1 MYARSRA
8 RASIRRNPL
17 RRHTCAACPMNSSPG
32 VTKWQPSRVKETS
45 MTKLW
50 QKGYH
55 LHEQVER
62 FEAAQNSELDVRLI
76 RQDVWGSLAHIAM
89 LEKIGVLAEPE
100 HRVLKEALCSILQM
114 EAAHEFSITLADEDV
129 HTRIENYLVEAAG
142 AAGKKIH
149 LARSRNDQVLVDLRL
164 YGKEQLHHVAAGLC
178 DLCAALLEL
187 AGTHTDTPMPG
198 YTHMQRAMLSSV
210 GLWAAS
216 FAEALLDDEQLLSA
230 AYVLNDQSPLGS
242 AAGYGVPIAI
252 DRQYCADLLGFS
264 RVQNNVIYVQNSR
277 GKIEAA
283 IVQALMQI
291 MLDLS
296 KLAQDIL
303 LFTTVEYGFFQMPQE
318 LCTGSSIMPQK
329 RNLGVM
335 ELVRA
340 RTQTML
346 ALQQQILG
354 IVSGL
359 PSGYNMDYQETKRP
373 FMEALDLVQESLEI
387 CTLVVSK
394 LEVNVEHLM
403 AACTFELFAADR
415 AYELASVAKVPFR
428 DAYRIVG
435 EEVTEQLD
443 RNMPLPVESQ
453 QQLSKRLSA
462 RNHLGGAG
470 NLGLVAINDQLE
482 QVKSQWEERTETFTK
497 TIETLVGTASEEY

>member
-1 MYARSRA
+1 
-8 RASIRRNPL
+8 
-17 RRHTCAACPMNSSPG
+17 
-32 VTKWQPSRVKETS
+32 

-55 LHEQVER
+55 LNEQVER
-62 FEAAQNSELDVRLI
+62 FEAAQNSLLDARLI
-76 RQDVWGSLAHIAM
+76 RHDVWGSLAHTAM
-89 LEKIGVLAEPE
+89 LAKIGVLTESE
-100 HRVLKEALCSILQM
+100 HKALKDALCSILQL
-114 EAAHEFSITLADEDV
+114 EATHEFTITLADEDV
-129 HTRIENYLVEAAG
+129 HTRVENYLVTVAG

-149 LARSRNDQVLVDLRL
+149 MARSRNDQVLVDLRL
-164 YGKEQLHHVAAGLC
+164 YAKEQLHSVAATLC
-178 DLCAALLEL
+178 HLCTTLLSL
-187 AGTHTDTPMPG
+187 ASRHTNTPMPG

-216 FAEALLDDEQLLSA
+216 FGEALLDDEQLLSA

-264 RVQNNVIYVQNSR
+264 SVQNNVIYVQNSR

-283 IVQALMQI
+283 IVQALAQI

-303 LFTTVEYGFFQMPQE
+303 LFSTAEYGFFQVPQE

-329 RNLGVM
+329 RNLCVM
-335 ELVRA
+335 LLVRA

-373 FMEALDLVQESLEI
+373 FMEALDVVQESLEI

-394 LEVNVEHLM
+394 LEVNTERLV

-415 AYELASVAKVPFR
+415 AYELATTANLPFR

-443 RNMPLPVESQ
+443 RHLPFPPESQ
-453 QQLSKRLSA
+453 DQLAERLAA
-462 RNHLGGAG
+462 RSHLGGAG
-470 NLGLVAINDQLE
+470 NLGLAKTQQQLE
-482 QVKSQWEERTETFTK
+482 KVKSVWESRKETFTEAIQK
-497 TIETLVGTASEEY
+497 LVGGL

>member
-1 MYARSRA
+1 
-8 RASIRRNPL
+8 
-17 RRHTCAACPMNSSPG
+17 
-32 VTKWQPSRVKETS
+32 

-55 LHEQVER
+55 LNEQVER
-62 FEAAQNSELDVRLI
+62 FEAAQNSVLDARLI
-76 RQDVWGSLAHIAM
+76 RHDVWGSLAHTAM
-89 LEKIGVLAEPE
+89 LAKIGVLTESE
-100 HRVLKEALCSILQM
+100 HKALKDALCSILQL
-114 EAAHEFSITLADEDV
+114 EATHEFTITLADEDV
-129 HTRIENYLVEAAG
+129 HTRVENYLVSVAG

-149 LARSRNDQVLVDLRL
+149 MARSRNDQVLLDLRL
-164 YGKEQLHHVAAGLC
+164 YAKEQLHGVAAKLC
-178 DLCAALLEL
+178 RLCTTLLSL
-187 AGTHTDTPMPG
+187 ASRHTNTPMPG

-216 FAEALLDDEQLLSA
+216 FGEALLDDEQLLSA

-242 AAGYGVPIAI
+242 AAGYGVPIPI

-283 IVQALMQI
+283 IVQALAQI
-291 MLDLS
+291 MVDLS

-303 LFTTVEYGFFQMPQE
+303 LFSTTEYGFFQVPQE

-340 RTQTML
+340 RTQTIL

-354 IVSGL
+354 IISGL

-373 FMEALDLVQESLEI
+373 FIEALDVVQESLEV
-387 CTLVVSK
+387 CTLVVSA
-394 LEVNVEHLM
+394 LDTNTERLA

-415 AYELASVAKVPFR
+415 AYELATTANLPFR
-428 DAYRIVG
+428 DAYRIVSA
-435 EEVTEQLD
+435 EVAALLD
-443 RNMPLPVESQ
+443 RHQPLPVESQ
-453 QQLSKRLSA
+453 EQLVQRLNA
-462 RNHLGGAG
+462 RTHLGSAG
-470 NLGLVAINDQLE
+470 NLGLAQADSRLE
-482 QVKSQWEERTETFTK
+482 EVEVTWKKRAETFTAAIQQLVATGNSQ
-497 TIETLVGTASEEY
+497 TIQEG

>member
-1 MYARSRA
+1 
-8 RASIRRNPL
+8 
-17 RRHTCAACPMNSSPG
+17 
-32 VTKWQPSRVKETS
+32 

-50 QKGYH
+50 QKGYR
-55 LHEQVER
+55 LNEQVEH
-62 FEAAQNSELDVRLI
+62 FEAAQNSLLDARLVRH
-76 RQDVWGSLAHIAM
+76 DVWGSLAHIAM
-89 LEKIGVLAEPE
+89 LTKIGVLTESE
-100 HRVLKEALCSILQM
+100 HRVLKDTLCNVLELEAT
-114 EAAHEFSITLADEDV
+114 HEFTVTLADEDV
-129 HTRIENYLVEAAG
+129 HTGVENYLVATAG

-149 LARSRNDQVLVDLRL
+149 MARSRNDQVLVDLRL
-164 YGKEQLHHVAAGLC
+164 YGKEQLHSVAAKLC
-178 DLCAALLEL
+178 NLCSALLEL
-187 AGTHTDTPMPG
+187 ADAHAGTPMPG

-230 AYVLNDQSPLGS
+230 AYKLNDQSPLGS

-252 DRQYCADLLGFS
+252 DRQYCAELLGFS

-277 GKIEAA
+277 GKVEAA
-283 IVQALMQI
+283 IVQALAQI

-303 LFTTVEYGFFQMPQE
+303 LFSTVEYGFFQILQE

-394 LEVNVEHLM
+394 LEVNTERLI

-415 AYELASVAKVPFR
+415 AYELATVARLPFR

-435 EEVTEQLD
+435 TEVTAQLD
-443 RNMPLPVESQ
+443 RHLPFPVESQ
-453 QQLSKRLSA
+453 EQLAKRLAA
-462 RNHLGGAG
+462 RSHLGGAG
-470 NLGLVAINDQLE
+470 NLGLQEVQKQLE
-482 QVKSQWEERTETFTK
+482 EARTTWDRRTETFTAAIQK
-497 TIETLVGTASEEY
+497 LVGNE

>member
-1 MYARSRA
+1 MCSCGAYTRLALRTDCPAQPDGWHLFRRSA
-8 RASIRRNPL
+8 I
-17 RRHTCAACPMNSSPG
+17 
-32 VTKWQPSRVKETS
+32 V
-45 MTKLW
+45 TKLW
-50 QKGYH
+50 QKSYS
-55 LHEQVER
+55 LNEQVER
-62 FEAAQNSELDVRLI
+62 FEAAQNSALDARLI
-76 RQDVWGSLAHIAM
+76 RHDVWGSLAHAAT
-89 LEKIGVLAEPE
+89 LVKINALAQSE
-100 HRVLKEALCSILQM
+100 HAALKEALCGILQL
-114 EAAHEFSITLADEDV
+114 EAAGEFTTSLADEDV
-129 HTRIENYLVEAAG
+129 HTRIENYLVAVAG
-142 AAGKKIH
+142 EAGKKIH

-164 YGKEQLHHVAAGLC
+164 YGKEQLHEVVAQLC
-178 DLCAALLEL
+178 SLSTALLEL
-187 AGTHTDTPMPG
+187 ASKHSDTPMPG

-216 FAEALLDDEQLLSA
+216 FAEALFDDERLLSA
-230 AYVLNDQSPLGS
+230 AYALNDSSPLGS
-242 AAGYGVPIAI
+242 AAGYGVPLAV
-252 DRQYCADLLGFS
+252 DRQYCADLLGFA

-283 IVQALMQI
+283 IVQALAQI
-291 MLDLS
+291 MLDPS

-303 LFTTVEYGFFQMPQE
+303 LFSTAEYGFFRVPQE

-359 PSGYNMDYQETKRP
+359 PSGYNMDFQETKRP

-387 CTLVVSK
+387 CTLVVNK
-394 LEVNVEHLM
+394 LEVNVEHLI

-415 AYELASVAKVPFR
+415 AYELATAAKLPFR

-443 RNMPLPVESQ
+443 RHLPLPLESQ
-453 QQLSKRLSA
+453 EQLAERLAA
-462 RNHLGGAG
+462 RSHLGGAG
-470 NLGLVAINDQLE
+470 NLGLAKTQKQLE
-482 QVKSQWEERTETFTK
+482 KVKSIWEARKKTFMQ
-497 TIETLVGTASEEY
+497 TIDKLVGGF

>member
-1 MYARSRA
+1 
-8 RASIRRNPL
+8 
-17 RRHTCAACPMNSSPG
+17 
-32 VTKWQPSRVKETS
+32 

-55 LHEQVER
+55 LNEQVEH
-62 FEAAQNSELDVRLI
+62 FEAAQNSMLDARLI
-76 RQDVWGSLAHIAM
+76 CHDVWGSLAHAAM
-89 LEKIGVLAEPE
+89 LAQIGVLTESE
-100 HRVLKEALCSILQM
+100 HRVLKNALCTILEM
-114 EAAHEFSITLADEDV
+114 EAAHEFTITLADEDV
-129 HTRIENYLVEAAG
+129 HTCIENYLVEAAG

-164 YGKEQLHHVAAGLC
+164 YGKEQLHYVAAGLG

-242 AAGYGVPIAI
+242 AAGYGVPIPI

-283 IVQALMQI
+283 IVQALAQI

-303 LFTTVEYGFFQMPQE
+303 LFSTVEYGFFQMPQE

-329 RNLGVM
+329 RNLEVM

-340 RTQTML
+340 RTHTQL

-394 LEVNVEHLM
+394 LEVNVERLI

-415 AYELASVAKVPFR
+415 AYELATVAKLPFR

-443 RNMPLPVESQ
+443 RHVPFTPESQ
-453 QQLSKRLSA
+453 EQLAERLAA
-462 RNHLGGAG
+462 RSHLGGAG
-470 NLGLVAINDQLE
+470 NLGLAKTQEQLE
-482 QVKSQWEERTETFTK
+482 KVKSVWEKRRETFTVAIQK
-497 TIETLVGTASEEY
+497 LVGNEGGS

>member
-1 MYARSRA
+1 
-8 RASIRRNPL
+8 
-17 RRHTCAACPMNSSPG
+17 
-32 VTKWQPSRVKETS
+32 

-50 QKGYH
+50 QKGYQ
-55 LHEQVER
+55 LHDQVER
-62 FEAAQNSELDVRLI
+62 FEAAQNSLLDARLI
-76 RQDVWGSLAHIAM
+76 RHDVWGSLAHIAM
-89 LEKIGVLAEPE
+89 LTKIGVLSE
-100 HRVLKEALCSILQM
+100 HEHSVLKDALCNILEL
-114 EAAHEFSITLADEDV
+114 EADNAFTVKLEDEDV
-129 HTRIENYLVEAAG
+129 HTCVENFLSAHTG
-142 AAGKKIH
+142 SIGKKIH
-149 LARSRNDQVLVDLRL
+149 MARSRNDQVLVDLRL
-164 YGKEQLHHVAAGLC
+164 YGKEQMHNVVTGLC
-178 DLCAALLEL
+178 HLCFAFIEL
-187 AGTHTDTPMPG
+187 ADTHVDVPMPG

-216 FAEALLDDEQLLSA
+216 FTEALLDDEKLLSA
-230 AYVLNDQSPLGS
+230 AYQLNDQSPLGS
-242 AAGYGVPIAI
+242 AAGYGVPIEI

-264 RVQNNVIYVQNSR
+264 HVQNNVIYVQNSR

-283 IVQALMQI
+283 IVQALAQI

-303 LFTTVEYGFFQMPQE
+303 LFTTVEYGFFQIPQE

-354 IVSGL
+354 IISGL

-373 FMEALDLVQESLEI
+373 FIEALDLVQESLEI

-394 LEVNVEHLM
+394 LDIHVERLID
-403 AACTFELFAADR
+403 ACTFELFAADR
-415 AYELASVAKVPFR
+415 AYELATEASLPFR

-435 EEVTEQLD
+435 KEVTEQLD
-443 RNMPLPVESQ
+443 GHLPMPVESQ
-453 QQLSKRLSA
+453 EQLAKRLAA
-462 RNHLGGAG
+462 RRHLGGAG
-470 NLGLVAINDQLE
+470 NLGLAKTQKQLE
-482 QVKSQWEERTETFTK
+482 KVKSVWLARAETFK
-497 TIETLVGTASEEY
+497 TAIEKLIGG

>member
-1 MYARSRA
+1 
-8 RASIRRNPL
+8 
-17 RRHTCAACPMNSSPG
+17 
-32 VTKWQPSRVKETS
+32 

-50 QKGYH
+50 QKGYQ
-55 LHEQVER
+55 LNDQVER
-62 FEAAQNSELDVRLI
+62 FEAAQNSLLDTKLI
-76 RQDVWGSLAHIAM
+76 RHDVWGSLAHIAM
-89 LEKIGVLAEPE
+89 LTKIGELTESE
-100 HRVLKEALCSILQM
+100 HSVLKDALCKVL
-114 EAAHEFSITLADEDV
+114 ELEEEHAFTVTLEDEDV
-129 HTRIENYLVEAAG
+129 HTRVENFLAADAG
-142 AAGKKIH
+142 PVGKKIH
-149 LARSRNDQVLVDLRL
+149 MVRSRNDQVLVDLRL
-164 YGKEQLHHVAAGLC
+164 YGKEQMHNVMTRLC
-178 DLCAALLEL
+178 NLCLALIEL
-187 AGTHTDTPMPG
+187 ADTHADVPMPG

-216 FAEALLDDEQLLSA
+216 FAEALLDDEKLLSA
-230 AYVLNDQSPLGS
+230 AYQLNDQSPLGS
-242 AAGYGVPIAI
+242 AAGYGVPIDI

-264 RVQNNVIYVQNSR
+264 HVQNNVIYVQNSR

-283 IVQALMQI
+283 IVQALAQT

-373 FMEALDLVQESLEI
+373 FMEALDVVQESLEV
-387 CTLVVSK
+387 CTLVVSA
-394 LEVNVEHLM
+394 LDTNTERLT

-415 AYELASVAKVPFR
+415 AYELATTANLPFR

-435 EEVTEQLD
+435 AEVTAQLD
-443 RNMPLPVESQ
+443 RKMPLPVESQ
-453 QQLSKRLSA
+453 EQLIQRISA
-462 RNHLGGAG
+462 RSHLGGAG
-470 NLGLVAINDQLE
+470 NLGLAIIQNQLE
-482 QVKSQWEERTETFTK
+482 HVNSLWEERAETFTK
-497 TIETLVGTASEEY
+497 TIEALTGAASEEI

>member
-1 MYARSRA
+1 
-8 RASIRRNPL
+8 
-17 RRHTCAACPMNSSPG
+17 
-32 VTKWQPSRVKETS
+32 

-50 QKGYH
+50 QKGYR

-114 EAAHEFSITLADEDV
+114 EAAQEFSITLADEDV

-164 YGKEQLHHVAAGLC
+164 YGKEQLHHVAASLC
-178 DLCAALLEL
+178 DLCTALLEL
-187 AGTHTDTPMPG
+187 AGMHTDTPMPG

-230 AYVLNDQSPLGS
+230 AYILNDQSPLGS
-242 AAGYGVPIAI
+242 AAGYGVPINI
-252 DRQYCADLLGFS
+252 DRQYCANLLGFS
-264 RVQNNVIYVQNSR
+264 RVQNNVIYAQNSR

-283 IVQALMQI
+283 IVQALAQV

-303 LFTTVEYGFFQMPQE
+303 LFATVEYGFFQLPQE

-340 RTQTML
+340 RTQTVL

-373 FMEALDLVQESLEI
+373 FMEALDIVQESLEI
-387 CTLVVSK
+387 CTLVVSS
-394 LEVNVEHLM
+394 LGVNTERLN

-415 AYELASVAKVPFR
+415 AYEIAAAAKLPFR
-428 DAYRIVG
+428 DAYRIVAA
-435 EEVTEQLD
+435 EVTARLD
-443 RNMPLPVESQ
+443 RHLPTPVESQ
-453 QQLSKRLSA
+453 EQLSERLAA
-462 RNHLGGAG
+462 RSHLGGTG
-470 NLGLVAINDQLE
+470 NLGLTQLHR
-482 QVKSQWEERTETFTK
+482 QIEEVEAAWKKREETFTAA
-497 TIETLVGTASEEY
+497 IAALVGTSNKEE

>member
-1 MYARSRA
+1 
-8 RASIRRNPL
+8 
-17 RRHTCAACPMNSSPG
+17 
-32 VTKWQPSRVKETS
+32 

-55 LHEQVER
+55 LNEQVER
-62 FEAAQNSELDVRLI
+62 FEAAQNSVLDARLVRH
-76 RQDVWGSLAHIAM
+76 DVWGSLAHAAM
-89 LEKIGVLAEPE
+89 LQHIGILTEDEYNA
-100 HRVLKEALCSILQM
+100 LQEALCNVL
-114 EAAHEFSITLADEDV
+114 ELDTAHEFLVKPSDEDV
-129 HTRIENYLVEAAG
+129 HTSIENYLAAVAG
-142 AAGKKIH
+142 SAGKKIH
-149 LARSRNDQVLVDLRL
+149 MARSRNDQVLVALRL
-164 YGKEQLHHVAAGLC
+164 YGKEQMHKVAAKLAHLC
-178 DLCAALLEL
+178 TTLLAFAL
-187 AGTHTDTPMPG
+187 AHKDVPMPG

-216 FAEALLDDEQLLSA
+216 FAEALLDDEQLLTA
-230 AYVLNDQSPLGS
+230 AYTLNDQSPLGS
-242 AAGYGVPIAI
+242 AAGYGVPLNI
-252 DRQYCADLLGFS
+252 DRQYSAQLLGFA
-264 RVQNNVIYVQNSR
+264 RVQNNVIYAQNSR

-283 IVQALMQI
+283 IVQVLAQI

-296 KLAQDIL
+296 KMAQDIL
-303 LFTTVEYGFFQMPQE
+303 LFTTAEYGFFSVPQE

-373 FMEALDLVQESLEI
+373 FMEALDLVQESLDI
-387 CTLVVSK
+387 CSLVMSK
-394 LEVNVEHLM
+394 LTVNIERIL
-403 AACTFELFAADR
+403 AACSFELFAADR
-415 AYELASVAKVPFR
+415 AYELAVAGAMPFR

-435 EEVTEQLD
+435 AEVTAQLD
-443 RNMPLPVESQ
+443 RHVPLPAESQ
-453 QQLSKRLSA
+453 EQLVARLKA

-470 NLGLVAINDQLE
+470 NPGFE
-482 QVKSQWEERTETFTK
+482 QVEQHLLEAQAVWKERAAVFKYTVEQ
-497 TIETLVGTASEEY
+497 LVGRCSIVLVEE

>member
-1 MYARSRA
+1 
-8 RASIRRNPL
+8 
-17 RRHTCAACPMNSSPG
+17 
-32 VTKWQPSRVKETS
+32 

-50 QKGYH
+50 QKGYQ
-55 LHEQVER
+55 LNDQVER
-62 FEAAQNSELDVRLI
+62 FEAAQNSLLDARLI
-76 RQDVWGSLAHIAM
+76 RHDVWGSLAHVAM
-89 LEKIGVLAEPE
+89 LTKIGVLTETE
-100 HRVLKEALCSILQM
+100 HRVLRGSLCNVL
-114 EAAHEFSITLADEDV
+114 ELEGEHVFTVTLEDEDV
-129 HTRIENYLVEAAG
+129 HTCVENFLAANAG
-142 AAGKKIH
+142 AVGKKIH
-149 LARSRNDQVLVDLRL
+149 MARSRNDQVLVDLRL
-164 YGKEQLHHVAAGLC
+164 YGKEQIHSEVTKLC
-178 DLCAALLEL
+178 NLCSALIEL
-187 AGTHTDTPMPG
+187 ADTHADIPMPG

-230 AYVLNDQSPLGS
+230 AYKLNDQSPLGS

-252 DRQYCADLLGFS
+252 DRQYCAELLGFS

-277 GKIEAA
+277 GKVEAA
-283 IVQALMQI
+283 IVQALAQI

-354 IVSGL
+354 IISGL

-387 CTLVVSK
+387 CTLVISK
-394 LEVNVEHLM
+394 LEVNSERLT

-415 AYELASVAKVPFR
+415 AYNLAAVAKLPFR

-435 EEVTEQLD
+435 AEVTAQLD
-443 RNMPLPVESQ
+443 RHLPLPVESQ
-453 QQLSKRLSA
+453 EQLAGRLAA
-462 RNHLGGAG
+462 RSHLGGAG
-470 NLGLVAINDQLE
+470 KLGLVMTQNQLNE
-482 QVKSQWEERTETFTK
+482 VKSVWEKRAETFSAAMQM
-497 TIETLVGTASEEY
+497 LVGGL